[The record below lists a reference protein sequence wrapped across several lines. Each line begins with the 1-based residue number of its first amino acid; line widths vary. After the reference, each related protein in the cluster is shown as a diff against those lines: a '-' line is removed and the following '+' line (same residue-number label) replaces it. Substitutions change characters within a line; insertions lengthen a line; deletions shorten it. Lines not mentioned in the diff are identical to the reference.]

1 MKKNEKNKKQQELE
15 IHQQQIESDQKE
27 YENYCKEEQLL
38 QKQLDSI
45 QEENNQIIQLLNN
58 KTIVNLIQTIQQ
70 QNKHLNEDD
79 PTKTYPLIQFSMFHS
94 LLN

>member
-1 MKKNEKNKKQQELE
+1 MIYQVLIGN
-15 IHQQQIESDQKE
+15 
-27 YENYCKEEQLL
+27 YENYCKEEQSL

-70 QNKHLNEDD
+70 QNKQLNEDD
-79 PTKTYPLIQFSMFHS
+79 PTKTYP
-94 LLN
+94 

>member
-1 MKKNEKNKKQQELE
+1 MKNDEKNKKQQELE
-15 IHQQQIESDQKE
+15 IHQQQIESDQQE

-58 KTIVNLIQTIQQ
+58 TAIINLIQTIQQ

-79 PTKTYPLIQFSMFHS
+79 PTKTYPLI
-94 LLN
+94 

>member
-1 MKKNEKNKKQQELE
+1 MKNDEKNKKQQELE
-15 IHQQQIESDQKE
+15 IHQQQFESDQQE

-70 QNKHLNEDD
+70 QNKYLNEDD
-79 PTKTYPLIQFSMFHS
+79 PTKTYPLI
-94 LLN
+94 